1 MSPNPPRSSQL
12 SGSSTR
18 VHRNGLSDNESI
30 GDELSDCLAGVG
42 VGDFVD
48 FVWVEPNLA
57 LSTTD
62 DGGGEALLSTEV
74 DPAEEMDYQLVGLER
89 CRLNSRALPSRL

>member
-12 SGSSTR
+12 SCSSTR
-18 VHRNGLSDNESI
+18 VHRDRLSNNESI
-30 GDELSDCLAGVG
+30 GNKLSDCLAGVG

-57 LSTTD
+57 LSATD
-62 DGGGEALLSTEV
+62 DGGGEALLGTEI
-74 DPAEEMDYQLVGLER
+74 DPVEVTDY
-89 CRLNSRALPSRL
+89 